1 MELIDGCGR
10 KIDYLRM
17 SVTDQCNLRCG
28 YCMPMRSRRHH
39 VNKADI
45 LTFEEL
51 VQLVSAAVTAG
62 IKKIRITGG
71 EPLVRNSIVQLCRM
85 LAKIDGL
92 EELTLTTNGVRLK
105 QLAQP
110 LKDAGVQRVN
120 VSLDTL
126 NRKTF
131 KYITGKDL
139 LPHVLAGI
147 KEAEKFGLVPIKINT
162 VVMRGIN
169 DGEIQELADL
179 SINYPYQIRFI
190 EIMPFEGNKYFNFS
204 RLYMPVREI
213 IQNING
219 FDQAHPVFPKRY
231 SGPAALYSFKNAR
244 GCIGLIGAMSGHFCK
259 NCNRI
264 RLTAGGK
271 MRTCLFGRT
280 EMDMKT
286 LLRNGADQSDLI
298 GFFQKGILTK
308 PREHKGIPSASKS
321 WHERGMYSIGG

>member
-10 KIDYLRM
+10 KIDYLRI
-17 SVTDQCNLRCG
+17 SITDQCNLRCG

-51 VQLVSAAVTAG
+51 VRLGSAAVTAG

-120 VSLDTL
+120 ISLDTL
-126 NRKTF
+126 IREKF
-131 KYITGKDL
+131 KKITGKDRL
-139 LPHVLAGI
+139 LQVLTGI
-147 KEAEKFGLVPIKINT
+147 REAEKIGLAPIKINT

-169 DGEIQELADL
+169 DDEVPDLAGL
-179 SINYPYQIRFI
+179 SVKNPYQVRFI
-190 EIMPFEGNKYFNFS
+190 EMMPIDKNS
-204 RLYMPVREI
+204 RFIFKQMYISTQDI
-213 IQNING
+213 IKKIPDIN
-219 FDQAHPVFPKRY
+219 QAHIVFPQKR
-231 SGPAALYSFKNAR
+231 SGPAKLFALPGAK
-244 GCIGLIGAMSGHFCK
+244 GCIGFISAVSQHFCR
-259 NCNRI
+259 NCNRL
-264 RLTAGGK
+264 RLTANGK
-271 MRTCLFGRT
+271 LRTCLFAKDET
-280 EMDMKT
+280 DFKSA
-286 LLRNGADQSDLI
+286 LQKGAGKVDLIELFRKSILNKPQQHEESASDL
-298 GFFQKGILTK
+298 L
-308 PREHKGIPSASKS
+308 EHLS
-321 WHERGMYSIGG
+321 MYAIGG